1 MFQQVRNRKEAIE
14 VREDA
19 REEFL
24 TTTTIKEDVIKE
36 EQVIMSKITIINVQ
50 GMRELA
56 GIMEEIVHVG
66 QEIEE
71 VIIANYLLLKF

>member
-14 VREDA
+14 IREDA
-19 REEFL
+19 GEEFL
-24 TTTTIKEDVIKE
+24 TTTTIKQDVIKE
-36 EQVIMSKITIINVQ
+36 EQVIMSKITTINVQ
-50 GMRELA
+50 VMRELA
-56 GIMEEIVHVG
+56 GIMKELVHVG

>member
-19 REEFL
+19 GEEFL

-36 EQVIMSKITIINVQ
+36 EQVIMSKITIINGQ
-50 GMRELA
+50 GIENW
-56 GIMEEIVHVG
+56 
-66 QEIEE
+66 QES
-71 VIIANYLLLKF
+71 